1 MDWLQVYHD
10 DHKGVL
16 LLLAKLEGNIMD
28 LKAGYPSPNPYLEF
42 EEFAQ
47 VIKNVIIPHFKN
59 EEITVYNETSEVGP
73 EEQAF
78 IKKMLMEHEAL
89 YSVFDKYFEAVE
101 ERDNQKIIELSGT
114 LIHVLRHH
122 ISKEEDE
129 LPNLV

>member
-1 MDWLQVYHD
+1 MNWLQVYQD

-28 LKAGYPSPNPYLEF
+28 LKTGYPSPNPYLEF

-59 EEITVYNETSEVGP
+59 EEVTVYKEVTTVGP
-73 EEQAF
+73 EEQVF
-78 IKKMLMEHEAL
+78 IKNMLMEHEAL
-89 YSVFDKYFEAVE
+89 YSVFDQYFKAIE
-101 ERDNQKIIELSGT
+101 ERDNQKIIEISGT

-122 ISKEEDE
+122 ILKEEDE
-129 LPNLV
+129 LPKLM